1 MGRKRKGR
9 GRRRREGYM
18 AMCAALPNSSNI
30 YAWRAAVTVSL
41 TFGNSYYGNTPVA
54 AAFRKLR
61 A

>member
-1 MGRKRKGR
+1 
-9 GRRRREGYM
+9 M

-54 AAFRKLR
+54 AAFTKLR